1 MIGRTASGKVAY
13 SIEAAV
19 LILMAMGTVFV
30 FSAGADVSSSYDF
43 HHFYEF
49 TTLKQLLFFPLAVM
63 IMLIASRVD
72 HRRFSFSRG
81 GPFKSFSAWMLGIAV
96 LLLVAVLLFGVEKNG
111 SRRWLLIR
119 LGPATVSF
127 QPSELAKWSM
137 IFFLAAFLDYF
148 ADTIKR
154 FWKRFVPVCLVA
166 GVVVGLIVGQDF
178 GTAAFIAMLTFMMLL
193 IGGASWWHFF
203 VPVAAAAP
211 AFFVAVYSSPYRLDR
226 IKAFFDPD
234 KVSPDIRYQADQ
246 SLIAISSGRMWGKGL
261 GMGVSKYRHLPE
273 DTTDFIFSII
283 CEESGFAG
291 GLFVILLFASL
302 VVMGLVVAA
311 RCRDRFSRLL
321 AAGIALTIGI
331 QAAINIGVVTVVL
344 PTKGI
349 PLPFISAGGTSMLL
363 CAAAAGVLVNIARQT
378 ADVPQQLRREL
389 IRSVTQAA
397 ENETQLPSLHSPI
410 RSRRQVSATG
420 KSARRIHP
428 VHAFGRDRA
437 HTVIPTATASTRPP
451 A

>member
-1 MIGRTASGKVAY
+1 LIGRTAPSKIACF
-13 SIEAAV
+13 IEMAV
-19 LILMAMGTVFV
+19 LILMAIGTVFV

-63 IMLIASRVD
+63 IMYVVCHID
-72 HRRFSFSRG
+72 HRRFSFSRR
-81 GPFKSFSAWMLGIAV
+81 GPGRSFSTWMLGISVV
-96 LLLVAVLLFGVEKNG
+96 LLVMVLLFGVEKNE
-111 SRRWLLIR
+111 SRRWLLIP
-119 LGPATVSF
+119 LGPASVSF

-148 ADTIKR
+148 ADTINR
-154 FWKRFVPVCLVA
+154 FWKRFVPICLIA
-166 GVVVGLIVGQDF
+166 GVVVGLIIGQDF
-178 GTAAFIAMLTFMMLL
+178 GTAAFIAMLTFMMLV
-193 IGGASWWHFF
+193 IGGASWWHFA
-203 VPVAAAAP
+203 VPAVAAAP
-211 AFFVAVYSSPYRLDR
+211 VFVAAVCSSPYRLNR
-226 IKAFFDPD
+226 IKAFFNPEMVTQD
-234 KVSPDIRYQADQ
+234 VRYQATQ
-246 SLIAISSGRMWGKGL
+246 SLIAISSGRIWGKGL

-283 CEESGFAG
+283 CEEAGFVG
-291 GLFVILLFASL
+291 GVFVIILFVTL
-302 VVMGLVVAA
+302 VVLGLIVAT

-321 AAGIALTIGI
+321 AAGIVLTIGI

-389 IRSVTQAA
+389 IRSVTRA
-397 ENETQLPSLHSPI
+397 
-410 RSRRQVSATG
+410 
-420 KSARRIHP
+420 
-428 VHAFGRDRA
+428 AFGNPGREG
-437 HTVIPTATASTRPP
+437 
-451 A
+451 

>member
-1 MIGRTASGKVAY
+1 
-13 SIEAAV
+13 
-19 LILMAMGTVFV
+19 
-30 FSAGADVSSSYDF
+30 
-43 HHFYEF
+43 
-49 TTLKQLLFFPLAVM
+49 
-63 IMLIASRVD
+63 
-72 HRRFSFSRG
+72 
-81 GPFKSFSAWMLGIAV
+81 V
-96 LLLVAVLLFGVEKNG
+96 LLVVVLLFGVEKNE
-111 SRRWLLIR
+111 SRRWLLVR
-119 LGPATVSF
+119 LGPASVSF

-154 FWKRFVPVCLVA
+154 FWKRFIPICLVA

-193 IGGASWWHFF
+193 IGGACWWHFF
-203 VPVAAAAP
+203 VPIAAAAP
-211 AFFVAVYSSPYRLDR
+211 VFFLAVYSYPYRLNR
-226 IKAFFDPD
+226 IKAFFNPEMA
-234 KVSPDIRYQADQ
+234 SPAIRYQTDQ
-246 SLIAISSGRMWGKGL
+246 SLIAISRGRMWGEGL

-311 RCRDRFSRLL
+311 RCRDRFGRLL
-321 AAGIALTIGI
+321 AAGITLTIGI
-331 QAAINIGVVTVVL
+331 QAAINIGVVTVML

-363 CAAAAGVLVNIARQT
+363 CAAAVGVLVNIARQT

-397 ENETQLPSLHSPI
+397 EDETQLPSLHGPV
-410 RSRRQVSATG
+410 RRQ
-420 KSARRIHP
+420 RRHLQP
-428 VHAFGRDRA
+428 VG
-437 HTVIPTATASTRPP
+437 
-451 A
+451 

>member
-1 MIGRTASGKVAY
+1 MLV
-13 SIEAAV
+13 
-19 LILMAMGTVFV
+19 LMAMGTVFV
-30 FSAGADVSSSYDF
+30 FSAGADVSSRYDF
-43 HHFYEF
+43 RHFYEF

-63 IMLIASRVD
+63 VMYIASRVD

-81 GPFKSFSAWMLGIAV
+81 GPLKSFSAWMLGLAVV
-96 LLLVAVLLFGVEKNG
+96 LLVGVLLFGVERNE
-111 SRRWLLIR
+111 SRRWLLIP
-119 LGPATVSF
+119 LGPASVSF

-137 IFFLAAFLDYF
+137 SFFLAAFLDSF
-148 ADTIKR
+148 ADTSKR
-154 FWKRFVPVCLVA
+154 FWKRFVPICLVA

-203 VPVAAAAP
+203 VPAAAAAP
-211 AFFVAVYSSPYRLDR
+211 AFFVAVCSSTYRLNR
-226 IKAFFDPD
+226 IKAFFIPEM
-234 KVSPDIRYQADQ
+234 VSQDVRYQTGQ

-302 VVMGLVVAA
+302 VVMGLIVAA

-321 AAGIALTIGI
+321 AAGIVLTIGI

-378 ADVPQQLRREL
+378 ADMPRQLRREL

-397 ENETQLPSLHSPI
+397 RNETELPSLHGPI
-410 RSRRQVSATG
+410 RHRR
-420 KSARRIHP
+420 RR
-428 VHAFGRDRA
+428 HAHRDSRA
-437 HTVIPTATASTRPP
+437 HAGLVFSSTQNHPSS
-451 A
+451 

>member
-1 MIGRTASGKVAY
+1 MIDRIASGKVAY
-13 SIEAAV
+13 FIEAAV
-19 LILMAMGTVFV
+19 LVLMAMGTVFV

-49 TTLKQLLFFPLAVM
+49 TTLKQLMFFPLAVM
-63 IMLIASRVD
+63 VMFIASRVD

-81 GPFKSFSAWMLGIAV
+81 GPLKSFSVWMLVLAV
-96 LLLVAVLLFGVEKNG
+96 ALLVCVLLFGVEKHQ
-111 SRRWLLIR
+111 SRRWLLIP
-119 LGPATVSF
+119 LGPVSVSF
-127 QPSELAKWSM
+127 QPSELAKWSI

-154 FWKRFVPVCLVA
+154 FWKRFVPICLIA
-166 GVVVGLIVGQDF
+166 GVVVGLIVDQDF
-178 GTAAFIAMLTFMMLL
+178 GTAAFIAMLTFMMLV

-203 VPVAAAAP
+203 VPIATAAP
-211 AFFVAVYSSPYRLDR
+211 VFFLAVYSSPYRLNR
-226 IKAFFDPD
+226 LKAFFHPEM
-234 KVSPDIRYQADQ
+234 VSSDVRYQASQ
-246 SLIAISSGRMWGKGL
+246 SLIAISRGRMWGEGL

-283 CEESGFAG
+283 CEEAGFAG
-291 GLFVILLFASL
+291 GLFVIVLFASL
-302 VVMGLVVAA
+302 VVMGLAVAV
-311 RCRDRFSRLL
+311 RCRDPFGRLL

-363 CAAAAGVLVNIARQT
+363 TAAAAGVLINIARQT
-378 ADVPQQLRREL
+378 ADMPQQLRREL

-397 ENETQLPSLHSPI
+397 EDETQLPSLHRPI
-410 RSRRQVSATG
+410 RHRRRNLALGESSA
-420 KSARRIHP
+420 
-428 VHAFGRDRA
+428 HAKL
-437 HTVIPTATASTRPP
+437 ASSSTQNHLSS
-451 A
+451 